1 LRSETAIRLS
11 IFACCVV
18 IGGACGVSQTGGN
31 TSPTGSPTGNPTG
44 TGAAGS
50 AGTAGSTGAAGSIG
64 AVGAGGQSGGSS
76 TTGAAGAGTA
86 GAPPT
91 GAGGSGGSGGSVG
104 STSGSGG
111 AAATD
116 GGADGPSIPLS
127 GITVTIGGT
136 TVPKEKVIVFLHV
149 GHSNMAGRAVDPP
162 ELHDFN
168 YVSVPRMWSYAKGGV
183 WKPAVEPLSPDNVTM
198 GHAGPGMSILHA
210 AQTIA
215 PSDVY
220 VVSIGHG
227 QSGDTGGFCR
237 NFRKGGL
244 FYSIVMDAALELKGK
259 VTFGGIWGMFGT
271 SEFADMAHS
280 STFGQC
286 LTGVVTDMRTD
297 LGMPNLPV
305 LLGDWEAGAM
315 GKFLPTTVFAQSII
329 AQIHSTAAAV
339 QPAAVIPTDGLA
351 IQNPD
356 PAAGTDGVHHYNFAG
371 HKGWGERGIT
381 LLKMSGWAPWSIP

>member
-1 LRSETAIRLS
+1 MNSGSETSLRFSLL
-11 IFACCVV
+11 ACCLV
-18 IGGACGVSQTGGN
+18 IGGACGVSQSGGP
-31 TSPTGSPTGNPTG
+31 SPTGSATGNPTG
-44 TGAAGS
+44 T
-50 AGTAGSTGAAGSIG
+50 GTAGSTGAAGSTGTAGSTG
-64 AVGAGGQSGGSS
+64 AAGSTSAAGAAGGGGGSS

-86 GAPPT
+86 GASST
-91 GAGGSGGSGGSVG
+91 GAGGSP
-104 STSGSGG
+104 SGSGG
-111 AAATD
+111 AAAPD
-116 GGADGPSIPLS
+116 GGADGPTTPLS
-127 GITVTIGGT
+127 GITVSIGGT
-136 TVPKEKVIVFLHV
+136 MVPKEKVIVFLHV
-149 GHSNMAGRAVDPP
+149 GHSNMAGRATDPP
-162 ELHDFN
+162 DLHDFN
-168 YVSVPRMWSYAKGGV
+168 YVTAPRLWSYAKGGV

-198 GHAGPGMSILHA
+198 GKAGPGMAILHA
-210 AQTIA
+210 ASAVA

-227 QSGDTGGFCR
+227 HSGDTGGFCR

-244 FYSIVMDAALELKGK
+244 LYNIVMDAAMELKGK

-271 SEFADMAHS
+271 SEFADMSHA
-280 STFGQC
+280 STFGPC

-315 GKFLPTTVFAQSII
+315 GKFLPSTAFAQSII
-329 AQIHSTAAAV
+329 MQIHSTAAAV
-339 QPAAVIPTDGLA
+339 QPAVLIPTDGLA

-371 HKGWGERGIT
+371 HKGWGERGIS